1 MNRRIPY
8 IEIYQLAYQKRL
20 AEESY
25 TLRCHGDEFSSL
37 ARRYTGIALV
47 LPPIRPLNERILS
60 VVQIYTRDIK
70 TYIEWG

>member
-8 IEIYQLAYQKRL
+8 IEVYQLAYQKRL
-20 AEESY
+20 VEESY
-25 TLRCHGDEFSSL
+25 TLRCHGAEFSSL

-47 LPPIRPLNERILS
+47 LPQILLLILS